1 MEGLMMKC
9 GHIAN
14 SYKIVKDK
22 KIPGCVICNCF
33 EVTESK
39 PSLEGRKARCREC
52 GKLADSNWNL
62 PFFRYGGKNKTD
74 GLAWTDTYYCGCH
87 GWD

>member
-1 MEGLMMKC
+1 MDEPMMKC

-14 SYKIVKDK
+14 SYMLKGDK

-33 EVTESK
+33 EVADSR
-39 PSLEGRKARCREC
+39 PSLEGRLAKCSEC
-52 GKLADSNWNL
+52 SNRTPSAWNL
-62 PFFRYGGKNKTD
+62 PFFKYQEDKDEDRF
-74 GLAWTDTYYCGCH
+74 YCGCH